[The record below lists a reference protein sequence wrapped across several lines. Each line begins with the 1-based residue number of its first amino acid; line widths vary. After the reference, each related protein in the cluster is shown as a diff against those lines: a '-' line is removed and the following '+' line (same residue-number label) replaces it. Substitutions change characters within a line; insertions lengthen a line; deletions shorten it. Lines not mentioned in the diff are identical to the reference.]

1 MAEKIKVGFV
11 DDDVLFTE
19 ALALLLSKEASL
31 EVLFRAFDGQSL
43 EQAIQTK
50 GLPDILLTDLKLK
63 AESGLELIQLL
74 HKRYPDL
81 RAIALSS
88 FYKPVYVA
96 AALRNGFAAFMPKN
110 CSSTELTAA
119 IFKVHEAGIYYRQ
132 EDLALIQDFLRDPQ
146 PASPDFNSESSL
158 SAREIEIIRLICS
171 QYANTEIAEKLFLSI
186 RTVEGHRNR
195 ILEKTGI
202 RNSAGL
208 VVFAITTGLV
218 DVSELSLRDDLSRK

>member
-1 MAEKIKVGFV
+1 MTKKIKVGFV

-19 ALALLLSKEASL
+19 ALALLLAKEISF
-31 EVLFRAFDGQSL
+31 EIFFRVFDGQGL
-43 EQAIQTK
+43 EQAIQAK
-50 GLPDILLTDLKLK
+50 GLPDILLADLKLK
-63 AESGLELIQLL
+63 AESGLDLMESL
-74 HKRYPDL
+74 HQRYPDL
-81 RAIALSS
+81 RMIALSS

-110 CSSTELTAA
+110 CSSAELTAA

-146 PASPDFNSESSL
+146 PAQPDFTSHSPL
-158 SAREIEIIRLICS
+158 SAREIEIIRLICK
-171 QYANTEIAEKLFLSI
+171 QYTNTEIAGKLFLSI

-208 VVFAITTGLV
+208 VVFAITAALV
-218 DVSELSLRDDLSRK
+218 DVSELSLRDDLTRK